1 MDIEPEMVEEAPTSS
16 GNFLKTC
23 YLLITYALLALH
35 DEMLMFT
42 FANIFSYMKLVKSR
56 KVLHCNLI
64 QVMIIVQTDDL
75 RDALN
80 F

>member
-1 MDIEPEMVEEAPTSS
+1 MVEEALTSS
-16 GNFLKTC
+16 GNSFLKTC

-35 DEMLMFT
+35 DEILMFT
-42 FANIFSYMKLVKSR
+42 FENIFSYMKLVKCR
-56 KVLHCNLI
+56 EVLHCNLI
-64 QVMIIVQTDDL
+64 QVMKIVQSDDL